1 MQGTGTDTLVLENE
15 KNYVRFSKLLAKA
28 ASEGRIDGRHRCPT
42 CGMRY
47 AVDADALNCCAQVA
61 RSA

>member
-1 MQGTGTDTLVLENE
+1 MNEGQDTLVLESDDS
-15 KNYVRFSKLLAKA
+15 YVKFSKLLARA
-28 ASEGRIDGRHRCPT
+28 IAEGRIDGKYRCPV

-47 AVDADALNCCAQVA
+47 NNEFECHNCCAPMA